1 MEKLDAYKQGR
12 EEIRQEIFNTL
23 ERVGYEKTLLED
35 LSQLCV
41 GLVEEG
47 FLLAKT
53 NTSKEVVEQYHRLG
67 EYLLQC
73 LKIGYETYTD
83 VIKSRPEKA

>member
-1 MEKLDAYKQGR
+1 M
-12 EEIRQEIFNTL
+12 
-23 ERVGYEKTLLED
+23 
-35 LSQLCV
+35 
-41 GLVEEG
+41 EEG